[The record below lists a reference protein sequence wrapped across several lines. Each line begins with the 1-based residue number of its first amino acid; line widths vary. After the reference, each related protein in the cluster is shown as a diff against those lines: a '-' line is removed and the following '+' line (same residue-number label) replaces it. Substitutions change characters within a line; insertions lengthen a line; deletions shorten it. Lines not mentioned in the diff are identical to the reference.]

1 MSISNGFVTQ
11 AGQVLGMRDLKGGKD
26 PVVVRKDDKP
36 IVILGQN
43 QEGQFL
49 ATDNKTGNLITYEIR
64 KAI

>member
-36 IVILGQN
+36 IVILG
-43 QEGQFL
+43 
-49 ATDNKTGNLITYEIR
+49 
-64 KAI
+64 